1 MAGASVKI
9 TDKDKGWRA
18 LKDRVLRL
26 SRPGAFT
33 LVGVQGSHAA
43 AQHPSAPMTYAS
55 LATIHEFGKVIH
67 KKDGSEVVIPQRS
80 FIRAAIDEH
89 AVKLQRTATAVGQGV
104 LLGKFSVHQALEL
117 LGQQATGIM
126 KKRIADRISPANR
139 PSTIARKGSDVP
151 LIDSGELRGTITHKA
166 EGA

>member
-18 LKDRVLRL
+18 LKNRVLRL

-43 AQHPSAPMTYAS
+43 AQHPDAPMTVAA
-55 LATIHEFGKVIH
+55 LATIHEFGKVIR

-89 AVKLQRTATAVGQGV
+89 VGKLQRTATAVGQGV
-104 LLGKFSVHQALEL
+104 LLGKFSVGQALNL
-117 LGQQATGIM
+117 LGEQATGIM
-126 KKRIADRISPANR
+126 KQRIADGLSPPNR
-139 PSTIARKGSDVP
+139 PSTIARKGSSKP
-151 LIDSGELRGTITHKA
+151 LIDSGQLRGSVTHKA